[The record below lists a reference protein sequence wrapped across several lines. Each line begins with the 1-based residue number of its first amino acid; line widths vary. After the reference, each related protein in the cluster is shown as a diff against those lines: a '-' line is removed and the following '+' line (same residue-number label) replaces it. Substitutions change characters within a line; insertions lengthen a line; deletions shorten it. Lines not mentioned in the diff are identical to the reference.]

1 MSRRVLLIGATGV
14 FGSRL
19 AELLVRK
26 PDVELILAARS
37 LPALLTLQA
46 SLQQTS
52 PSVQVALIDR
62 AKSELISLRP
72 WLVIDAAGPFQDS
85 GYALAFAAIGAGA
98 HYVDLADARGF
109 VAGFREALEG
119 AAHKAGVLAVTGAS
133 STPALSHAALERLVT
148 DWRRLDD
155 VAVVISPGARAPRG
169 LAVIE
174 AILSYVG
181 KPVRV
186 FRNGLWG
193 VVAGWSH
200 LRRLYMPGVG
210 RRWAS
215 ICETPDLDLLPERF
229 PIRRNALFSA
239 GLELAPMHLGIS
251 LLSGLVRLRLMP
263 DLRPLARPLRAG
275 AGLLAPFGTDRGGMV
290 VEACGADANGD
301 AIRARWALWAE
312 ANAGPY
318 TPAAPAAALVAAIID
333 GRVTQRGAATSA
345 GLLDLDEI
353 LFELATF
360 PIRSRF
366 DEGHVDS
373 PVLFRR
379 LLGHRFDQLPAGVRS
394 VHGASEPAIFSGSA
408 IARLGAS
415 PLARL
420 IRSLLGLPRPG
431 RSKVEVQVTPD
442 RFGETWARR
451 FGDARFR
458 SRLVDTGPLGLF
470 EERFGPVRFE
480 FDLQP
485 TTTGVLWRMSG
496 WSVMGLPL
504 PRSLGP
510 KIHARADEIGSQYQ
524 FRVAVAHSWI
534 GLLFAY
540 RGKLGPLPR
549 GARQLV
555 TTVVAARAA
564 RPSGDVS
571 PAARP

>member
-1 MSRRVLLIGATGV
+1 M
-14 FGSRL
+14 L
-19 AELLVRK
+19 ARK
-26 PDVELILAARS
+26 PGVELILAARS

-52 PSVQVALIDR
+52 PSVEVALIDR
-62 AKSELISLRP
+62 AKPELMSVRP

-85 GYALAFAAIGAGA
+85 GYTLAFAAIGAGA

-109 VAGFREALEG
+109 VAGFREALDG
-119 AAHKAGVLAVTGAS
+119 AARKAGVLAVTGAS
-133 STPALSHAALERLVT
+133 STPALSHAALDLLVAG
-148 DWRRLDD
+148 WRRLDD
-155 VAVVISPGARAPRG
+155 AAVVISPGARALRG

-181 KPVRV
+181 HPVRV
-186 FRNGLWG
+186 FRNGGWG

-229 PIRRNALFSA
+229 RILRSALFWA
-239 GLELAPMHLGIS
+239 GLELAPMHLGLA
-251 LLSGLVRLRLMP
+251 LLCKLVRWRLVR

-290 VEACGADANGD
+290 VEACGADAHGH

-333 GRVTQRGAATSA
+333 GRVIQRGAITSA
-345 GLLDLDEI
+345 GLLDLDDI
-353 LFELATF
+353 LAELALF
-360 PIRSRF
+360 PIRTRI

-373 PVLFRR
+373 PILFRR
-379 LLGHRFDQLPAGVRS
+379 LLGRRFDQLPAGVRS
-394 VHGASEPAIFSGSA
+394 VHGASEPAVFSGSA

-415 PLARL
+415 QLARL
-420 IRSLLGLPRPG
+420 IRSILGLPKPG
-431 RSKVEVQVTPD
+431 RSDVEVQVTPN

-451 FGDARFR
+451 FGDASFQ
-458 SRLVDTGPLGLF
+458 SCLVDTGPLGLF

-485 TTTGVLWRMSG
+485 TATGVLWRMTG
-496 WSVMGLPL
+496 WSVTGLPL

-524 FRVAVAHSWI
+524 FRVAVAHPWL

-540 RGKLGPLPR
+540 RVKLSPLPR
-549 GARQLV
+549 GAQQLV
-555 TTVVAARAA
+555 TTLAAARAA
-564 RPSGDVS
+564 RPSGDAS